1 MPQDLDTLLARAIRE
16 SNENPNLAEFCHAGL
31 ELRVSSQLGRH
42 LVLLAPV
49 DAGELLLCEE
59 AFVAAPR
66 SCLTNALRVK
76 LSESSAAAQNRI
88 LSLFDGKNGMC
99 QVTPE
104 TFPRIEPSLMHTKGN
119 EGVRV
124 EDNIDRLNSIVA
136 QNCFGCSTLPGIGYR
151 PLPEAS
157 ANMLVQGTP
166 DKLRCE
172 DPIGGVW
179 VWASFV
185 SHSCLPNVQH
195 KTIGKW
201 IVFRAAKHMG
211 PGTVLYDAYIDIV
224 QPVYLRQDR
233 LANYGFKCQCQR
245 CIREFELLKP
255 ENFSGLA
262 RQLGTSPTFHQYRAA
277 TRTSVDQVQAISS
290 ANATRYDCAALD
302 FQTQLLGAFFPFLQA
317 HAMLAEIAGELQ
329 EALGMYCRIESV
341 IAQIQPNSDLHA
353 QVANS
358 ICRCLWNLHEF
369 ELQPGFAALKRTLV
383 VHKRTYGG
391 DASLWKCISTLTG
404 ELPASMHFTA
414 HDCNRENTSVG
425 FHQSLASHNFDFSA
439 LD

>member
-1 MPQDLDTLLARAIRE
+1 MPDDLDTLLACAIRE
-16 SNENPNLAEFCHAGL
+16 SNENPNLTEFCHAGL

-42 LVLLAPV
+42 LVLLAHV

-59 AFVAAPR
+59 AFVTARR
-66 SCLTNALRVK
+66 SRLTHALRVK
-76 LSESSAAAQNRI
+76 LSESSAAAQSRV
-88 LSLFDGKNGMC
+88 LSLFDGRNGMC

-104 TFPRIEPSLMHTKGN
+104 TFPRIENSLMHTEGN

-124 EDNIDRLNSIVA
+124 EDDIERLGSIVA

-151 PLPEAS
+151 QLPKTSAS
-157 ANMLVQGTP
+157 MLAQGSP
-166 DKLRCE
+166 DRFRCE

-195 KTIGKW
+195 KTIGEW

-224 QPVYLRQDR
+224 QPVYLRQDK

-245 CIREFELLKP
+245 CIREIELLKP
-255 ENFSGLA
+255 EIFRGLA
-262 RQLGTSPTFHQYRAA
+262 RQIGISPTIHKYRAA
-277 TRTSVDQVQAISS
+277 TKTLVDQVQAISS
-290 ANATRYDCAALD
+290 ANAIRYDCTASD
-302 FQTQLLGAFFPFLQA
+302 FQTQLLGAFLPFLQA
-317 HAMLAEIAGELQ
+317 HAMFAEVAAEFQ
-329 EALGMYCRIESV
+329 EALGVYCRIENV

-369 ELQPGFAALKRTLV
+369 ELQPGFDALKRTLL
-383 VHKRTYGG
+383 VHKCTYGG
-391 DASLWKCISTLTG
+391 DASLWWCISTLTG
-404 ELPASMHFTA
+404 ELPASMQGTA
-414 HDCNRENTSVG
+414 HDFDYENAPIG
-425 FHQSLASHNFDFSA
+425 LHQFDFSA